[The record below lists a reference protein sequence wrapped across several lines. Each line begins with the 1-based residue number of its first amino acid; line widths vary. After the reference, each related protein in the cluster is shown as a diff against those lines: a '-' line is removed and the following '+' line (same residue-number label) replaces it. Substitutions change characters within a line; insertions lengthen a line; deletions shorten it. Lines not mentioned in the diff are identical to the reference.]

1 MKDIERRKKYEEL
14 IKYCKANN
22 RAFPVNWCKIMD
34 IIEIQKLPKHHRH
47 HYHSL
52 VLGYWHNFNVK
63 QKIERFHKQIKYGIF
78 WSHNPDVYKNLKN
91 YLMNLKKDEWSYKW
105 LDDWDNEDSSP
116 FYTGRHRLNS

>member
-1 MKDIERRKKYEEL
+1 MSTKVHYLNSHLHKFREKNKITIDVENIGDL
-14 IKYCKANN
+14 
-22 RAFPVNWCKIMD
+22 AFPINWCKIMD

-78 WSHNPDVYKNLKN
+78 WSNNPNMYKN
-91 YLMNLKKDEWSYKW
+91 
-105 LDDWDNEDSSP
+105 
-116 FYTGRHRLNS
+116 